1 MKRGEKEEKSRVRL
15 GGLGGFFPNR
25 PFCPAF
31 TSSPLLLR
39 FSYILVLPVC
49 PIPFPT
55 SPHIP
60 SFFFSFIHSLKP
72 RGCHEVRFFLNFFS
86 SFFFWLLFL
95 KTRGVFKELFC
106 YQLKEAVNVERCWR
120 CCMLAMLEE
129 KEEKKEKESESKF
142 PKSNDVIWKWLE
154 SLDDI
159 IVIISPLNLISRK
172 NEMRKFDM
180 WRWGKKRRKK
190 KRKKKWN

>member
-1 MKRGEKEEKSRVRL
+1 LLVDSLAFPLLLTKRHKNPIVPESKIGTGESRSNSFESFSLEMKRGEKEEKSRVR
-15 GGLGGFFPNR
+15 LGGFFPNR

-86 SFFFWLLFL
+86 SLLLTF
-95 KTRGVFKELFC
+95 V
-106 YQLKEAVNVERCWR
+106 
-120 CCMLAMLEE
+120 LEDLR
-129 KEEKKEKESESKF
+129 SF
-142 PKSNDVIWKWLE
+142 
-154 SLDDI
+154 
-159 IVIISPLNLISRK
+159 
-172 NEMRKFDM
+172 
-180 WRWGKKRRKK
+180 
-190 KRKKKWN
+190 